1 MRILD
6 RQRYWSFL
14 KAYLIC
20 FTALVGLYV
29 VIDAFSNIDEFAQV
43 AKGLAVFA
51 KMGRFYLVHMSEFY
65 DRLCGVITMMAAIFT
80 VTWVQRDNELLAM
93 LAAGIGTKRVIRPV
107 LISAALV
114 NLIAV
119 ANQEY
124 IMPPLAEELQL
135 RPADTPTKTM
145 AVTGREDLR
154 KIKIGGKEA
163 YRDSRTVLRFTAD
176 FPIELLGALV
186 SVEAAQG
193 RYIPSED
200 PDAPQKGGWLLRGV
214 AIKGDN
220 AVKIPPTILF
230 KVSPEELRRFPPP
243 IGNAAELART
253 SRGDAYFLRSNI
265 TFLTVTRNRSQW
277 YRFATTPELIAA
289 TQDPACGPEWTDI
302 TIFLHA
308 RLLRPLLSL
317 ALLFVSLPLVLGGDG
332 RNMFINLG
340 LSLGTS
346 AAFYASLF
354 LFQYLASN
362 NEITPELAAWA
373 PLTAFATVAIARWD
387 TIRT

>member
-14 KAYLIC
+14 KAYFIC

-43 AKGLAVFA
+43 TKGLGVFA
-51 KMGRFYLVHMSEFY
+51 KMGRFYLIHMSEFY

-107 LISAALV
+107 LISAVLV

-119 ANQEY
+119 ANQEF

-145 AVTGREDLR
+145 AVNGREDLR
-154 KIKIGGKEA
+154 EIRVGGKEA
-163 YRDSRTVLRFTAD
+163 YRQSKTVLRFTAD
-176 FPIELLGALV
+176 FPVQLFGALG
-186 SVEAAQG
+186 SIEARQG
-193 RYIPSED
+193 RYIPPDD

-214 AIKGDN
+214 DIKVGST
-220 AVKIPPTILF
+220 VRIPPTILF

-243 IGNAAELART
+243 IGNAAELALLT
-253 SRGDAYFLRSNI
+253 GDAYFFRTNVSF
-265 TFLTVTRNRSQW
+265 TVVTRNRSQW

-317 ALLFVSLPLVLGGDG
+317 ALLFVSLPLVLGGDS

-346 AAFYASLF
+346 ALFYASLF
-354 LFQYLASN
+354 FFQYLASN
-362 NEITPELAAWA
+362 AEITAELAAWV
-373 PLTAFATVAIARWD
+373 PLIAFVAVAVARWD